1 MMRNPFFVTLNSFCY
16 QHKKTVSFIIAFFVL
31 VLFGDSLLHLVGHFL
46 HILLEVVESML
57 EHFLEAAFGFSARQA
72 QVILFYGF
80 VVVIVC
86 LTWFAVRKAYMTALH
101 FIALVQAYWQS
112 SRAKT
117 ALKTMLVFGAL
128 GTTLYLFS

>member
-1 MMRNPFFVTLNSFCY
+1 MMRNPFFVTLSSFCY
-16 QHKKTVSFIIAFFVL
+16 QHKKTVSFMVAFFIL

-57 EHFLEAAFGFSARQA
+57 EHFLEAAFGLTARQA

-80 VVVIVC
+80 VMTIAY
-86 LTWFAVRKAYMTALH
+86 LTWIALRKAYMTTLH
-101 FIALVQAYWQS
+101 LIATFQAYWQS

-117 ALKTMLVFGAL
+117 VVKTVMVFGAL
-128 GTTLYLFS
+128 GTTLYLVS